1 VPRLFMFTVPGLK
14 VASDWLTVHD
24 RLLDAFPEVI
34 DVLATT
40 MPETLLIVYQ
50 GELNI
55 DDWLEGVSA
64 GILGCRALAGRSA
77 YRTAA
82 SQPPTWA
89 RVSPV
94 ARSSPKRREQHE

>member
-1 VPRLFMFTVPGLK
+1 VPRLFMFTVPGLD
-14 VASDWLTVHD
+14 VASDWLNVHD
-24 RLLDAFPEVI
+24 RLLDDFPEVI

-55 DDWLEGVSA
+55 DDWLAGMSA
-64 GILGCRALAGRSA
+64 GILGRRALAGRSP
-77 YRTAA
+77 RRAA
-82 SQPPTWA
+82 ALQPPTWA

-94 ARSSPKRREQHE
+94 ARSSPKRREHHE